1 MTPVGLVAIVVSLA
15 ALAAFSTRPTATRI
29 LFFLGLII
37 LHFAACFAAYHY
49 FQSNVSDA
57 TGYYYDRLG
66 MVRWKFQSGTVFT
79 VKMVQFLRAIIGGS
93 YLDYFLLFQ
102 TFGIWG
108 LAFLMRTFEEIHE
121 LAGVPPTTTSY
132 LLLLLP
138 GLHFWTSFIGKDAPL
153 FFAVALSVW
162 ATIRLDRRFM
172 GFALAIGV
180 MLLFRPHIAL
190 VAIISGAGAA
200 FFARDT
206 APLAKAILLA
216 IALAAATYIAATV
229 ESTLQIQFNNANSIS
244 DWFASQSE
252 ASKQFA
258 SGSAV
263 LDASFPIRLFSLLFR
278 PLFIDAASAMALVAS
293 FENLVMLLVIGFLLI
308 NWRQLVWI
316 SRSAFFVQFAAIF
329 AIVLTILL
337 AAVYYN
343 VGLGLRQ
350 RTMIM
355 PALLTVFVAHWA
367 VRQRW
372 RARARQVPTL
382 TPPPTRGFVSSD

>member
-66 MVRWKFQSGTVFT
+66 MVRWKFQPGTVFT
-79 VKMVQFLRAIIGGS
+79 VKMVQFLKAIIGGS

-162 ATIRLDRRFM
+162 AAIRLSRRFV

-190 VAIISGAGAA
+190 VAITAVAGAA
-200 FFARDT
+200 FLARGT
-206 APLAKAILLA
+206 APLARAILLA
-216 IALAAATYIAATV
+216 IALAAATYIVATV
-229 ESTLQIQFNNANSIS
+229 ESTLQIRFNNADSIS
-244 DWFASQSE
+244 DWFSRQSE
-252 ASKQFA
+252 ASKQFT

-263 LDASFPIRLFSLLFR
+263 LGASFPFRLFSLLFR
-278 PLFIDAASAMALVAS
+278 PMFLDATSAMALVAS
-293 FENLVMLLVIGFLLI
+293 VENLVMVFVIGVLLF
-308 NWRQLVWI
+308 NWRRVLQI
-316 SRSAFFVQFAAIF
+316 SRSAFFVQFTAIF
-329 AIVLTILL
+329 SVILITLL

-355 PALLTVFVAHWA
+355 PALLTVFMAYWA
-367 VRQRW
+367 VRQR
-372 RARARQVPTL
+372 RRLEAQGAPDARLAHEYASPN
-382 TPPPTRGFVSSD
+382 